1 MTVWGTMQYAQI
13 CKHFPRMKERSQN
26 SPKGKR
32 KSEIFRIELEYL
44 NPEISWVN
52 EKSARIREEVNEVVV
67 NI

>member
-1 MTVWGTMQYAQI
+1 MGVRYASL
-13 CKHFPRMKERSQN
+13 CVE
-26 SPKGKR
+26 GKR
-32 KSEIFRIELEYL
+32 KSEILRIELEYL